1 MRRDKKSKSS
11 MNKTP
16 LNADTLPR
24 YDVYIAEVFS
34 GVKNYYMR
42 QRATRG
48 FEGIA
53 QGELALGRVDVS

>member
-1 MRRDKKSKSS
+1 

-16 LNADTLPR
+16 LNADILPR
-24 YDVYIAEVFS
+24 YDFYIAEVFS

-53 QGELALGRVDVS
+53 QGELALGRVDVP